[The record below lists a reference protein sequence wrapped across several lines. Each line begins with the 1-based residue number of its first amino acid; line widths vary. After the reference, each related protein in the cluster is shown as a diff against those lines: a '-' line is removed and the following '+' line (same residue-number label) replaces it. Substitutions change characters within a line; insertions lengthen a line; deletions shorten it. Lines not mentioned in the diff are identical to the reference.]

1 MRKSKFEEEYDLF
14 QQKNE
19 DAISIYE
26 SMNTC
31 LDNSVDEMYKI
42 AKYVYDV
49 QTFLS
54 ECLMK
59 ANDDMISIT
68 DAARSLIVDLK
79 NKKNGTEQYFEN
91 VQRVYK
97 RNNAID
103 IKKINQ
109 HETDPNKMIEN
120 NLKTIIK
127 VAKSYLHK
135 GIDIDDLISSGNEGL
150 CKAVEKYGDS
160 KWKTRDKIIAEID
173 ADKRDVLTRDE
184 ALELSRR
191 FIKYGDMQR
200 DIEKLINQRD
210 TYTKQEFRQLMYD
223 NVRPATFNS
232 VAAMWARAYMVQN
245 IDKYRRVMKVTD
257 NEIVNPIVRLD
268 DPISENGNASLG
280 EIIELENDAKTY
292 EDNVNNR
299 HAFNSLFDKLCTG
312 LTARDKSIVT
322 KYFGLGFPS
331 EMSPKDIAIQENVS
345 LARVSQ
351 IQAAALAKMREN
363 AKRYNLEEDLIR
375 LVAEMS

>member
-42 AKYVYDV
+42 AKDVYDV
-49 QTFLS
+49 QTFLT
-54 ECLMK
+54 ECLTK

-120 NLKTIIK
+120 NLKTVIK

-160 KWKTRDKIIAEID
+160 KWKTRDKIVAEID

-232 VAAMWARAYMVQN
+232 VAAMWARAYMVQD
-245 IDKYRRVMKVTD
+245 IDKYRRVMKITD
-257 NEIVNPIVRLD
+257 SEIVNPIVRLD

-280 EIIELENDAKTY
+280 EIIELENDSKTY
-292 EDNVNNR
+292 EDNINNR
-299 HAFNSLFDKLCTG
+299 HAFNALFDKLCTG

-363 AKRYNLEEDLIR
+363 AKRYNLEEDLVR